1 MDGWIGPK
9 PSQSKSKRRR
19 KKKHPQ
25 RANPAHRT
33 HKNSKQRQKFQT
45 GDLVTAPFDGEM
57 FDCKILKIVG
67 DEAKVQWIGYED
79 DGPSWVQTTQMKLKE
94 ASKVKPKDWHEGSLL
109 GMMTKEDLD
118 SAFAFLL
125 SIEWSD
131 YRTKSTFRRVAEWG
145 WDGLSPEE
153 RISGVPEEYAFLQP
167 LISEL
172 LAYLQNCAPN
182 EIIVPIQCFMCLYDG
197 PQDSC
202 PNHRHRCRQVTLSLG
217 SPRKFIVDREHE
229 VQMTHGDVIILNQ
242 QPHSLPK
249 GGSRSPR
256 ISINIF
262 YAFQS
267 DFEKGIVS
275 VNSS

>member
-1 MDGWIGPK
+1 
-9 PSQSKSKRRR
+9 
-19 KKKHPQ
+19 
-25 RANPAHRT
+25 
-33 HKNSKQRQKFQT
+33 
-45 GDLVTAPFDGEM
+45 M

-67 DEAKVQWIGYED
+67 DEAKVEWIGYED
-79 DGPSWVQTTQMKLKE
+79 DGPSWVQTTQMKLKQ
-94 ASKVKPKDWHEGSLL
+94 ASKAKEKDWHEGSLL

-118 SAFAFLL
+118 AVFAFLL
-125 SIEWSD
+125 SIDWSD

-145 WDGLSPEE
+145 WDGLSQEE
-153 RISGVPEEYAFLQP
+153 RISGVPENYAFLQP

-182 EIIVPIQCFMCLYDG
+182 EIIVPIQCFMCLYEG

-217 SPRKFIVDREHE
+217 SPRTFIVDREHE
-229 VQMTHGDVIILNQ
+229 VKMTHGDVIILNL

-275 VNSS
+275 VNS